1 MATRAAVGLGSNL
14 GDRRALLAAA
24 VQGLAAGAGTVVAV
38 SSLYE
43 TEPIGGPRQG
53 PYLNAVVV
61 VDTALGPRSL
71 LELCLGLEQDV
82 GRVRRVR
89 WEARALDVDVLLYDG
104 IAVAEPG
111 LSVPHPRMRERRFVL
126 EPLVEAWPEAA
137 FPGGAR
143 VSDLLP
149 GLSAQL
155 VEVLA
160 SPGWW
165 DQPGPAAASPARG
178 SPA

>member
-1 MATRAAVGLGSNL
+1 MAARAAVGLGSNL
-14 GDRRALLAAA
+14 GDRRTLLAEA

-38 SSLYE
+38 SCLYE

-61 VDTALGPRSL
+61 IDTTLGPRPL
-71 LELCLGLEQDV
+71 LELCLRLEQEA

-89 WEARALDVDVLLYDG
+89 WEARGLDVDVLLYDG
-104 IAVAEPG
+104 IAVSEPG
-111 LSVPHPRMRERRFVL
+111 LTVPHPRMRERRFVL
-126 EPLVEAWPEAA
+126 EPLVEVWPGAA
-137 FPGGAR
+137 FPDGAG

-149 GLSAQL
+149 GLSAQR
-155 VEVLA
+155 VEVRA
-160 SPGWW
+160 GPGWW
-165 DQPGPAAASPARG
+165 DQPGPAVVSPGPG